1 MPLPDD
7 LKAAYENF
15 TMLALQHGYIYAAV
29 MIGLKPKPSVNIIG
43 NVTERGH
50 DLATL
55 LRKHADLIDEKEN
68 SGQVEPTPP
77 IPSNAN

>member
-1 MPLPDD
+1 MALPDD

-29 MIGLKPKPSVNIIG
+29 MIGLKPEPSITVIG

-50 DLATL
+50 DLAKL
-55 LRKHADLIDEKEN
+55 LRMHADLIDKKEDT
-68 SGQVEPTPP
+68 GQVEPTPP
-77 IPSNAN
+77 IPPNAN